1 MTVPGAGLGSHAPY
15 CRGMDRRRFLL
26 TSLVGAVAAP
36 LGAEAQ
42 QAGRVPVI
50 GFLGPSLPVED
61 PRTEN
66 FRQFREGLR
75 ELGYVE
81 GTSVQIEWRLSNN
94 YDLYPRLAAE
104 LVGLNVDV
112 LVTSNT
118 PGALAAKRATTT
130 LPIVFITVGD
140 PVAVGLAATL
150 GRPGGNITGLSVF
163 ATDLTTKR
171 LALLKEASPKAA
183 RVALLY
189 NSSNPVHGPIVKE
202 AQAAGRP
209 LSLQVQL
216 WAVRKTDE
224 FDRTF
229 QEISTVR
236 ADWLMVAQDAFLW
249 ANQKRIDDFALMQR
263 LPTMYEV
270 RECVDAGGL
279 MSYGPSRSYLFR
291 RASMYV
297 DRILK
302 GAKPA
307 DLPIEQP
314 TKFELIINLKTAKAL
329 GLTIPPSLL
338 ARADQVIE

>member
-1 MTVPGAGLGSHAPY
+1 M
-15 CRGMDRRRFLL
+15 MDRRRFVLN
-26 TSLVGAVAAP
+26 SLAGALAAP
-36 LGAEAQ
+36 LAADAQ
-42 QAGRVPVI
+42 RLRRVPVI
-50 GFLGPSLPVED
+50 GFLGPSFSGED

-130 LPIVFITVGD
+130 LPIVIITVGD

-163 ATDLTTKR
+163 ATDLTSKR

-202 AQAAGRP
+202 AEAAGRP

-216 WAVRKTDE
+216 WAGR
-224 FDRTF
+224 
-229 QEISTVR
+229 S
-236 ADWLMVAQDAFLW
+236 
-249 ANQKRIDDFALMQR
+249 
-263 LPTMYEV
+263 PTL
-270 RECVDAGGL
+270 AG
-279 MSYGPSRSYLFR
+279 
-291 RASMYV
+291 
-297 DRILK
+297 
-302 GAKPA
+302 
-307 DLPIEQP
+307 
-314 TKFELIINLKTAKAL
+314 
-329 GLTIPPSLL
+329 
-338 ARADQVIE
+338 